1 MLTITDFAALISA
14 IAVLLGVIVA
24 LFQLRNILKIRQ
36 TDLVFR
42 FYSAFGEFSFQKEYQ
57 RVLNWKF
64 VTFEEFEKNATPDD
78 VAAFNA
84 VVIFFE
90 TMGLFLKRRL
100 ARIELLDDLLS
111 SQIIIV
117 WERLEALI
125 RGTRQKFG
133 APQIA
138 EWFEYL
144 HGEMKKRLL
153 ELEKRSPT

>member
-1 MLTITDFAALISA
+1 MISVTDYAALISA

-24 LFQLRNILKIRQ
+24 LLQLRNLLQIRQ
-36 TDLVFR
+36 MDLVFR

-57 RVLNWKF
+57 RVVKWKF
-64 VTFEEFEKNATPDD
+64 GTFEEFDKNATPDD

-90 TMGLFLKRRL
+90 TMGLFLKRKL
-100 ARIELLDDLLS
+100 SRIELLDDLLS
-111 SQIIIV
+111 SQIIIM
-117 WERLEALI
+117 WERLEAII
-125 RGTRQKFG
+125 RGTRQKSG

-144 HGEMKKRLL
+144 HGEMKKRLV
-153 ELEKRSPT
+153 ELGEWSPT